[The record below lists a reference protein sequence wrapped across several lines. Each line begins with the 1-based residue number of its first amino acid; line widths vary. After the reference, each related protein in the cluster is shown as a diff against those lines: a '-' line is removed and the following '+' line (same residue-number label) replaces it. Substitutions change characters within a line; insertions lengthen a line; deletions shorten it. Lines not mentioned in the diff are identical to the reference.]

1 MSFSKTVSVFAALA
15 SIFAAG
21 ATGWKLANSQ
31 QEVPLNPLDQKVMEL
46 EKKIE
51 EVTDEDL
58 DKALDKIEKFK
69 DQLKKYR
76 TAGLEEKGE
85 YSYENLVF
93 KFLRRSGYIDKLFKF
108 KNSLMDKKLS
118 LENQEIE

>member
-51 EVTDEDL
+51 EVTTENPIDQVVQPQVELQPKPTIPPVPPLPPLPAPTEDTN
-58 DKALDKIEKFK
+58 E
-69 DQLKKYR
+69 Q
-76 TAGLEEKGE
+76 TP
-85 YSYENLVF
+85 
-93 KFLRRSGYIDKLFKF
+93 
-108 KNSLMDKKLS
+108 
-118 LENQEIE
+118 